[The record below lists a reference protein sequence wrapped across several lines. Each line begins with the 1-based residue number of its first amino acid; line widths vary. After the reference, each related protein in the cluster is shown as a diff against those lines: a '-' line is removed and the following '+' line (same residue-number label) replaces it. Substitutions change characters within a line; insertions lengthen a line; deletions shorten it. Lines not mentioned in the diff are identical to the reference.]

1 MCIHVSDI
9 YSTHNL
15 GKPNP
20 EYGGQR
26 RKKNVNIETIT
37 SQSTEILPSRQAGKG
52 QYWQAGKG
60 WARKHSS
67 VHLCF
72 EVGIL
77 QNLGPKRSLKNK
89 TW

>member
-37 SQSTEILPSRQAGKG
+37 SRSTEILPSRQAGKG
-52 QYWQAGKG
+52 LAGRKG
-60 WARKHSS
+60 MGTEA
-67 VHLCF
+67 
-72 EVGIL
+72 
-77 QNLGPKRSLKNK
+77 
-89 TW
+89 